1 MLLRYYS
8 ALIFLVFIQKIWIG
22 MIFGPIAAFLVE
34 LFPTSVR
41 YTSLSAPYHIGNGI
55 FGGVISLVGIMLI
68 KSTGSLFAGLIYPMI
83 GTLICLIVMIFYVP
97 ETYKVDIQA

>member
-1 MLLRYYS
+1 M
-8 ALIFLVFIQKIWIG
+8 V
-22 MIFGPIAAFLVE
+22 FGPIASFLVE

-55 FGGVISLVGIMLI
+55 FGGLISLIGIALI
-68 KSTGSLFAGLIYPMI
+68 KSTGSLFAGLIYPMV
-83 GTLICLIVMIFYVP
+83 GTFICLVIMFFFVP